1 MKPLK
6 KRQKELLFDYCLG
19 ITSEKEKDIAEVLIS
34 SNNEAIEIHR
44 KLKAAL
50 APLEYVRP
58 ESCSNLLAEQTIFRI
73 FSTPTDSSHHQF
85 QNKPIQLLSSLKLH
99 YVTS

>member
-19 ITSEKEKDIAEVLIS
+19 LTSEKEKEKDIAEVLIS

-50 APLEYVRP
+50 APLESIRP
-58 ESCSNLLAEQTIFRI
+58 ELCPNLLAERTIFWI
-73 FSTPTDSSHHQF
+73 LSTPFDSNYQLQISEQ
-85 QNKPIQLLSSLKLH
+85 IQTTIAIT
-99 YVTS
+99 TST

>member
-50 APLEYVRP
+50 APLESIRP
-58 ESCSNLLAEQTIFRI
+58 ELCPNLLAERTIFWI
-73 FSTPTDSSHHQF
+73 LSTPFDS
-85 QNKPIQLLSSLKLH
+85 NYQLQISEQTQTTIALTKS
-99 YVTS
+99 T